1 MYPGARVGLK
11 CRSSG
16 KVLTSG
22 ILRRRSRASR
32 GHTEARRQAWTGPP
46 PGPSL
51 AWPLTAGVQLPELE
65 APASVVAPAC
75 GVCSWF
81 LGLAEGF
88 PVVNFSLSF
97 HGVCCLQRCCRLEKE
112 LILRSAGEGPG
123 AGPGNLS
130 RPAGPPTL
138 RGLCGWPAH
147 PCPKAR
153 PDDQFHCEPAVGQ
166 RPLPRASPAACSPPP
181 TPAIGGPLGAPLSQP
196 LRLSSAFYHLLPFP
210 AWSWETGGFSENREP
225 GLQAGALQI
234 TPLPK
239 KPEKE
244 DATHRPSPSAPHP
257 WARHQNP
264 RRRAEHCRL
273 FPRRPRGDPRFP
285 SVPLG
290 PSGSHGGVG

>member
-1 MYPGARVGLK
+1 MVPRPRRGLPCCELLSELPRGVLFAALLPPGKGTHPEI
-11 CRSSG
+11 SWG
-16 KVLTSG
+16 G
-22 ILRRRSRASR
+22 GR
-32 GHTEARRQAWTGPP
+32 GQGQEISPDPQVPP
-46 PGPSL
+46 PSEASAVGQ
-51 AWPLTAGVQLPELE
+51 LT
-65 APASVVAPAC
+65 PARKP
-75 GVCSWF
+75 
-81 LGLAEGF
+81 
-88 PVVNFSLSF
+88 
-97 HGVCCLQRCCRLEKE
+97 
-112 LILRSAGEGPG
+112 
-123 AGPGNLS
+123 
-130 RPAGPPTL
+130 
-138 RGLCGWPAH
+138 
-147 PCPKAR
+147 R

-257 WARHQNP
+257 RARHQNP